1 MNKLILF
8 LFLSI
13 TLMAEQMYTQVGMWY
28 EEGKSYSG
36 KANPSYAKILAENSP
51 AKRDLFSGDVAPVT
65 YMVKTDLLINGT
77 NFSRGT
83 FIPINTSVN
92 IVSIDKKFVFFK
104 LENKII
110 MTFNVQKY
118 TQLDN
123 KGFFQRQFENTKV
136 DLSNYSKEVKQ
147 NILQGRV
154 KEGMSKSAVLLTRGY
169 PPLHMTPALDSNRW
183 QYWEESAHSHYYYFV
198 DNKFDGNI

>member
-1 MNKLILF
+1 MKKLIIVL
-8 LFLSI
+8 LYTI

-36 KANPSYAKILAENSP
+36 KANPSYAKVLAENSP
-51 AKRDLFSGDVAPVT
+51 VKRDLFSGDVSTVR

-83 FIPINTSVN
+83 YIPVNTSVN
-92 IVSIDKKFVFFK
+92 IVSIDQRFIFFK

-110 MTFNVQKY
+110 MTFNVKKY
-118 TQLDN
+118 TRLSS
-123 KGFFQRQFENTKV
+123 KSFFQRQFKNTKV
-136 DLSNYSKEVKQ
+136 DLSSYSQEVKQ

-154 KEGMSKSAVLLTRGY
+154 KKGMSKSAVLLARGY
-169 PPLHMTPALDSNRW
+169 PPMHMTPELDSNRW

-198 DNKFDGNI
+198 DEKFDGNL